1 VSGAGRI
8 IVENITVAQLSA
20 ADFDF

>member
-20 ADFDF
+20 VNFDF